1 MDSVGVPGGSP
12 ALALEGVVC
21 SGKACTGLFGSMS
34 PGLDPTC
41 TGLGPGLV
49 PTGPG
54 LVPTGPGL
62 VTMAPGLVTM
72 APGLVGAGLIS
83 GDSDKGTTSLR
94 FAKSSLSLVRD
105 EAEKLARAKPGV
117 TKSLPVGAVSV
128 RASNEHDHT
137 EDKTQSSINTPH
149 PPTHSLPI
157 MTLIHPSPTLTLFPL
172 QCVPGILTRSI
183 VPLFLLRSASTFSSG
198 MRCAPRPRVPVD
210 NSIPGGAKCGVGGVG
225 GRDGWMGERWEQ
237 VGE

>member
-54 LVPTGPGL
+54 LVPTG
-62 VTMAPGLVTM
+62 PGLVTM

-137 EDKTQSSINTPH
+137 EDKTQSSINTGH
-149 PPTHSLPI
+149 KNCINYPPIHSL
-157 MTLIHPSPTLTLFPL
+157 L
-172 QCVPGILTRSI
+172 
-183 VPLFLLRSASTFSSG
+183 
-198 MRCAPRPRVPVD
+198 
-210 NSIPGGAKCGVGGVG
+210 
-225 GRDGWMGERWEQ
+225 
-237 VGE
+237 